1 MHWSRS
7 WSCNDPL
14 ADHTLITWLIMQWSR
29 GWSSTDHV
37 ADHAMITWL
46 IIHWSRGWS
55 CNDHVADHALI
66 TWGIMNWRSAEWTL
80 ATAARTDSRCT
91 AEKIFFKSA
100 NPRIWHS
107 HISAYILRKPLFK
120 KSHAPQHSLQHY
132 LQEPRHRPRKMST
145 ERLKLSKDLVLT
157 DNGLLFSNEK
167 PPLKLWI
174 IPLVAIEMDAGGSH
188 SKPNQPGED
197 KSIWCPF

>member
-1 MHWSRS
+1 MQIKTTTR
-7 WSCNDPL
+7 NQIPL
-14 ADHTLITWLIMQWSR
+14 VRKAIFISQYIWERAGKNGEPPT
-29 GWSSTDHV
+29 
-37 ADHAMITWL
+37 
-46 IIHWSRGWS
+46 
-55 CNDHVADHALI
+55 
-66 TWGIMNWRSAEWTL
+66 RSAEWTL

-120 KSHAPQHSLQHY
+120 RSHAPPHSLQHY